1 METASFTGFIKTLA
15 YIVLFWYLLKFL
27 FRIFAPVLMRGAMNK
42 VQQKMQDQM
51 NSQFGQQNTYK
62 NQNTN
67 SQKSNTKQMPTEK
80 KKVGEYVDF
89 EEID

>member
-15 YIVLFWYLLKFL
+15 YIVLFWYLFKFL
-27 FRIFAPVLMRGAMNK
+27 FRIFAPILMRTAVSK
-42 VQQKMQDQM
+42 LQQKMQDQM
-51 NSQFGQQNTYK
+51 NQQFGKQGSYS
-62 NQNTN
+62 NQNTS
-67 SQKSNTKQMPTEK
+67 SQKTDTKQMPREK